1 MSEQNQADFYWPIV
15 APRNGSREQIDLMNT
30 RIIAWIPN
38 GLLREVSEAAG
49 LSRYV
54 QDTVFNEGTSIAQI
68 FRSIIK
74 E

>member
-1 MSEQNQADFYWPIV
+1 
-15 APRNGSREQIDLMNT
+15 MNA
-30 RIIAWIPN
+30 RMIAWIPN
-38 GLLREVSEAAG
+38 GLLREVSEDAKLA
-49 LSRYV
+49 RYV

>member
-1 MSEQNQADFYWPIV
+1 MSKHNQADFCWPIV
-15 APRNGSREQIDLMNT
+15 APRNGSREQIDLMNA

-38 GLLREVSEAAG
+38 GLLREVSKDAE

-74 E
+74 Q